1 MFRFAHPEYLFL
13 LLLIPV
19 LVGIF
24 IYSQYLR
31 KKKIKLFGDPE
42 LMAELM
48 PYVSYIR
55 PQVKFYIQ
63 IAAII
68 LLIIVLAQPQFGTKV
83 EKEKRKGIEV
93 MIALDV
99 SNSMMAQDVQPNRL
113 EKSKQVLSKLVDDMT
128 EDKVGLV
135 VFAGDAYTQLPITV
149 DYVSA
154 KMFFNAI
161 SPQLVPRQGTAIGTA
176 LDLCIKSFGENKEKS
191 SASRAIIVITDGE
204 NHEDDAVG
212 AAKLAKEQGIVVHV
226 IGMGKPEGAPI
237 PVDGTMSFWKDKD
250 GNVVV
255 SKLNEEM
262 CKNIALSG
270 GGIYVRA
277 DNTNSAYR
285 IVTKELDKL
294 AKSEIKTQMFSDY
307 NEQFQSFAI
316 FALILLLIETLIFD
330 RQNKKLSKLKIFNI
344 RDSFIKGRS
353 QKVEIRN

>member
-13 LLLIPV
+13 LVLIPV
-19 LVGIF
+19 LIGIF
-24 IYSQYLR
+24 VYSQYLR
-31 KKKIKLFGDPE
+31 RKKIKLFGNPE

-48 PYVSYIR
+48 PLVSYIR

-68 LLIIVLAQPQFGTKV
+68 LIIIVLAQPQFGTKV

-154 KMFFNAI
+154 KMFFGSI
-161 SPQLVPRQGTAIGTA
+161 SPSLVPRQGTAIGSA
-176 LDLCIKSFGENKEKS
+176 IDLSIKSFGDREKS

-212 AAKLAKEQGIVVHV
+212 AAKLAKEKGIVVHV

-237 PVDGTMSFWKDKD
+237 PVNGTMSFWKDKD

-262 CKNIALSG
+262 CKNIALAG
-270 GGIYVRA
+270 GGTYVRA

-285 IVTKELDKL
+285 VITKELDKL
-294 AKSEIKTQMFSDY
+294 AKSEIKTAQFSDY

-316 FALILLLIETLIFD
+316 LALILLLIETTIFD
-330 RQNKKLSKLKIFNI
+330 RQNKKLRKLKLFNI
-344 RDSFIKGRS
+344 RERFIKVRS
-353 QKVEIRN
+353 